1 MNIRTIS
8 CFLFVLLTLSCFA
21 LSSCSE
27 PKVTKAE
34 DQTPAKSK
42 EAQEAQETK
51 EVKPIEAVTLDGM
64 KRVFLSRG
72 VLLGS
77 QPNEAALKSAGK
89 DHGVKAVINL
99 RTPPEMKSFAEE
111 EIVKGLGMTYN
122 HIPFG
127 MASSLTDE
135 VFEKARK
142 VLRDNR
148 DGMALMHCAVGGRVG
163 AIWYAYLTL
172 DCGVEAEAAMAESR
186 TVGLGNPGHVA
197 RAKEYVAAQSK
208 K

>member
-1 MNIRTIS
+1 MSR
-8 CFLFVLLTLSCFA
+8 FLLALLTLSCFV

-27 PKVTKAE
+27 PKVSKTE
-34 DQTPAKSK
+34 GQTSAKNTAT
-42 EAQEAQETK
+42 EET
-51 EVKPIEAVTLDGM
+51 EEIKPIEAVSLDGM

-77 QPNEAALKSAGK
+77 QPDEAALKSANK
-89 DHGVKAVINL
+89 DYGVRAVINL

-111 EIVKGLGMTYN
+111 DIVKSLGMSYN

-135 VFEKARK
+135 VFEQARK

-148 DGMALMHCAVGGRVG
+148 DGKALMHCAVGGRVG

-172 DCGVEAEAAMAESR
+172 DCGVEADAAMAESKI
-186 TVGLGNPGHVA
+186 VGLGNPGHVA
-197 RAKEYVAAQSK
+197 RVKEYVAAQSK